1 MLHRLV
7 NDPQKWLSSYH
18 GRSISETVNSMMK
31 RRMPAKIRKKLPQR
45 KRTEEVLKINVHN
58 VRQYCYLRYL
68 APELL
73 KNEGSSNLT

>member
-1 MLHRLV
+1 
-7 NDPQKWLSSYH
+7 
-18 GRSISETVNSMMK
+18 
-31 RRMPAKIRKKLPQR
+31 MPAKIRKKLPQR